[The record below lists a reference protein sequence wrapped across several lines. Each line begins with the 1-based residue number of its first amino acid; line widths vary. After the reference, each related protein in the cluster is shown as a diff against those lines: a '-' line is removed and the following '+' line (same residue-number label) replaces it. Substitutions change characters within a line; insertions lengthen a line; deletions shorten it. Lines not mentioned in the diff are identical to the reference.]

1 MVKQVQKCIAFRCA
15 RLTVPHS
22 PEGDKTIIWLKLV
35 LYPPIPLKLRLKS
48 LKQIWQWK
56 VCSRRYSQRAWTWV
70 VGCGLSW
77 PHKSGS
83 SPPYCGWHSWH
94 SSAASHKVWVEHK
107 LQNENERNVKITTS
121 YMGQNTKTTCE
132 VLQEKKQQSR
142 LQSKTLASEMSL
154 TAAASTMFLMT
165 NFLMALS
172 FGTQRAQLVQRM
184 GCTWPRPFL
193 ARPLFLLFLVCKN
206 KCQNLREIQI
216 AARKLG
222 LCTKRHTF
230 SLVHCVEC
238 TQPGS
243 SNTAMCLK
251 QLRTQMIF
259 TVYSIKKK
267 KRYST
272 VWTS

>member
-132 VLQEKKQQSR
+132 VLQEKKTTTITLTVKDASLRDVSHGRR
-142 LQSKTLASEMSL
+142 LHDVPDDKLL
-154 TAAASTMFLMT
+154 DGLVLWDTAGTVGAADGLHMATAFL
-165 NFLMALS
+165 
-172 FGTQRAQLVQRM
+172 GTTVI
-184 GCTWPRPFL
+184 PPFL
-193 ARPLFLLFLVCKN
+193 
-206 KCQNLREIQI
+206 
-216 AARKLG
+216 
-222 LCTKRHTF
+222 
-230 SLVHCVEC
+230 SL
-238 TQPGS
+238 
-243 SNTAMCLK
+243 
-251 QLRTQMIF
+251 
-259 TVYSIKKK
+259 
-267 KRYST
+267 
-272 VWTS
+272 